1 MPSLLTWKESN
12 FLYRG
17 ENPGKYT
24 YSALAW
30 WSVWVHETD
39 MGEIQDRRREDE
51 GKVRKNQV
59 KLAKLAENCLRVMTS
74 PYSFDVRGSATERM
88 EEN

>member
-24 YSALAW
+24 HSALTG
-30 WSVWVHETD
+30 WSVRVQETS
-39 MGEIQDRRREDE
+39 MGEIGDRKKENE
-51 GKVRKNQV
+51 KVRRNQV
-59 KLAKLAENCLRVMTS
+59 KLAKLVENFFRVTINHFG
-74 PYSFDVRGSATERM
+74 FDMKGSES
-88 EEN
+88 EGKN